1 MKNKVLIITYYWPP
15 KGGAGVQRWL
25 KMVKYFRENNW
36 EPIIFTPLGGDT
48 PVIDNTLSKD
58 VPESI
63 TELNYPIWEP
73 FDLYNKILGNK
84 DGKKNYSGLI
94 VEGKKGGFTAKLSM
108 WIRGNFFIPDAR
120 KFWIQPASKFILNYL
135 NENPVDA
142 VISTGPP
149 HAMHLVALKIKEQ
162 LNISWIADFRDPW
175 TKIDFYNE
183 LRLSKWADN
192 KHHRLEKLVLNKA
205 DKVVC
210 VSPSW
215 AKDFEVIGG
224 REIDVITNGYDP
236 EDYRENIEVLD
247 NKFSITHVGSMNKDR
262 NPVILW
268 EAIKELSS
276 QSEEF
281 KNSIEIQLIGQVD
294 FSILQSIENYGLNGF
309 LNKIDHIP
317 HKKAI
322 EKLET
327 SQILL
332 LPIND
337 TPNINGVVPGKLFEY
352 FGAKRPILCIGKKDA
367 DAGVI
372 ISKAKA
378 GAVFNFNEKEQL
390 VQQLK
395 DWFDLYKQNILN
407 IQAENINIYSRKEL
421 AKKYSQLLNSI
432 T

>member
-1 MKNKVLIITYYWPP
+1 
-15 KGGAGVQRWL
+15 
-25 KMVKYFRENNW
+25 
-36 EPIIFTPLGGDT
+36 
-48 PVIDNTLSKD
+48 
-58 VPESI
+58 
-63 TELNYPIWEP
+63 
-73 FDLYNKILGNK
+73 
-84 DGKKNYSGLI
+84 
-94 VEGKKGGFTAKLSM
+94 
-108 WIRGNFFIPDAR
+108 
-120 KFWIQPASKFILNYL
+120 
-135 NENPVDA
+135 
-142 VISTGPP
+142 
-149 HAMHLVALKIKEQ
+149 
-162 LNISWIADFRDPW
+162 
-175 TKIDFYNE
+175 
-183 LRLSKWADN
+183 
-192 KHHRLEKLVLNKA
+192 
-205 DKVVC
+205 
-210 VSPSW
+210 
-215 AKDFEVIGG
+215 
-224 REIDVITNGYDP
+224 
-236 EDYRENIEVLD
+236 
-247 NKFSITHVGSMNKDR
+247 MNKDR
-262 NPVILW
+262 NPIILW

-294 FSILQSIENYGLNGF
+294 FSILQSIENYELNGF
-309 LNKIDHIP
+309 LIKIDHLP

-378 GAVFNFNEKEQL
+378 GAVFNFKEKEQL

-395 DWFDLYKQNILN
+395 EWFDLYKQNKLN